1 MSWGAWQGLTQ
12 ALSHLVEMEGIVRA
26 RSRMRQ
32 GDPDKELPDVQL
44 SDRERREAL
53 EREIDRRN
61 SEQ

>member
-32 GDPDKELPDVQL
+32 GDPDKDLPDVQL
-44 SDRERREAL
+44 SERERRDAL

-61 SEQ
+61 TAQ